1 MLNLVGGLLKQL
13 SALLKRLKQMVS
25 KILCEC
31 IMQRFLSVRVG
42 DTKIQERKFEFGTL
56 TIDIEN
62 PLKAH
67 FK

>member
-1 MLNLVGGLLKQL
+1 
-13 SALLKRLKQMVS
+13 MVS
-25 KILCEC
+25 KNLCEC

-67 FK
+67 FKWWGKKKSVNPRLDK

>member
-1 MLNLVGGLLKQL
+1 
-13 SALLKRLKQMVS
+13 MVS

-67 FK
+67 FKWWGKKNQ